1 MGFGRYLAHSRKKFL
16 TDLHRRENEA
26 GLSSG
31 GQLFKVLDMTEEF
44 MLQCPNWQVV

>member
-31 GQLFKVLDMTEEF
+31 DQLLKVLVTMEEF
-44 MLQCPNWQVV
+44 ML

>member
-1 MGFGRYLAHSRKKFL
+1 MVEQRFSYCLCVGFGRNIAHSRKKFL

-31 GQLFKVLDMTEEF
+31 GQLFKGYRT
-44 MLQCPNWQVV
+44 